1 MRILTHPETLH
12 LSTLFRE
19 RDRHFKTSTGR
30 PPLPRRATIE
40 DMSDNRETPLQT
52 PGAFSGDLTDM
63 GTLKRLLARHGIFP
77 NKGLGQHLLI
87 SRRALT
93 AVVNAA
99 ELSPDDNV
107 LEVGAGPGVLTR
119 ELAERARRVVAV
131 ELDRAV
137 LPVLRETTADLP
149 NVEII
154 PRSLLEVAPEEI
166 FGAEPYKLVANLP
179 YYITSLIL
187 RYLLESANPPRML
200 VVMVQREVAERL
212 VAGPGE
218 MSLLALS
225 VQFYG
230 MPRIVA
236 YVPATAFYPPPK
248 VDSAVVRVDLHPTPL
263 MDSAASEQFF
273 ELIHAGFAEKR
284 KQLHN
289 SLGRH
294 LSASRESIGR
304 WLSQAGIDPMRRAQ
318 TLSLEEWL
326 DLTRI
331 AMADTSA

>member
-1 MRILTHPETLH
+1 MA
-12 LSTLFRE
+12 
-19 RDRHFKTSTGR
+19 RH
-30 PPLPRRATIE
+30 ATIE
-40 DMSDNRETPLQT
+40 AMTDNREKFPERQSESEDGQPL
-52 PGAFSGDLTDM
+52 FSGDLTDM
-63 GTLKRLLARHGIFP
+63 GTLKRLLARHGIAP

-87 SRRALT
+87 SRRALN

-99 ELSPDDNV
+99 DLSPEDNV
-107 LEVGAGPGVLTR
+107 LEVGAGPGVLTL
-119 ELAERARRVVAV
+119 ELARRARRVVAV

-137 LPVLRETTADLP
+137 LPVLRETTAGLA

-154 PRSLLEVAPEEI
+154 PRNLLEVQPEEI

-187 RYLLESANPPRML
+187 RYLLESANPPRVL

-230 MPRIVA
+230 TPRIVA
-236 YVPATAFYPPPK
+236 QVPATAFYPPPK

-263 MDSAASEQFF
+263 LDATATERFF

-289 SLGRH
+289 TLARH
-294 LSASRESIGR
+294 LSVSRETIGR
-304 WLSQAGIDPMRRAQ
+304 WLAEAEIDPMRRAQ
-318 TLSLEEWL
+318 TLSLDEWL
-326 DLTRI
+326 RLTRI
-331 AMADTSA
+331 VFAEAPA

>member
-1 MRILTHPETLH
+1 MT
-12 LSTLFRE
+12 
-19 RDRHFKTSTGR
+19 DRASNS
-30 PPLPRRATIE
+30 A
-40 DMSDNRETPLQT
+40 DA
-52 PGAFSGDLTDM
+52 PGDPGKGQSAFSGDLTDM
-63 GTLKRLLARHGIFP
+63 GTLKRLLERHGIYP

-87 SRRALT
+87 SRRALN
-93 AVVNAA
+93 AVIAA
-99 ELSPDDNV
+99 ADLTPDDSV

-137 LPVLRETTADLP
+137 LPVLRETTAGLA

-154 PRSLLEVAPEEI
+154 PRNLLEVAPEEV
-166 FGAEPYKLVANLP
+166 FGDAPYKLVANLP

-187 RYLLESANPPRML
+187 RYLLESLNPPRTL

-212 VAGPGE
+212 VASPGE

-230 MPRIVA
+230 TTRIVA

-248 VDSAVVRVDLHPTPL
+248 VDSAIVRVDLHPAPL
-263 MDSAASEQFF
+263 LDPAARDQFF
-273 ELIHAGFAEKR
+273 ALIHSGFAEKR

-289 SLGRH
+289 SLARH
-294 LSASRESIGR
+294 LDDPRETIDR
-304 WLSQAGIDPMRRAQ
+304 WLAEAGIDPMRRPQ
-318 TLSLEEWL
+318 TLSLDEWL
-326 DLTRI
+326 RLARI
-331 AMADTSA
+331 GVGEEPGESA

>member
-1 MRILTHPETLH
+1 MWDMTDSKTHATN
-12 LSTLFRE
+12 T
-19 RDRHFKTSTGR
+19 TGSGQ
-30 PPLPRRATIE
+30 PVFE
-40 DMSDNRETPLQT
+40 
-52 PGAFSGDLTDM
+52 GDLTDM
-63 GTLKRLLARHGIFP
+63 GTLKRLLERHGIFP

-87 SRRALT
+87 SRRALN
-93 AVVNAA
+93 AVVAA
-99 ELSPDDNV
+99 ADLTPDDSV

-119 ELAERARRVVAV
+119 ELAQRARRVVAV

-137 LPVLRETTADLP
+137 LPVLRETTAGLA

-154 PRSLLEVAPEEI
+154 PRNLLEVAPEEV
-166 FGAEPYKLVANLP
+166 FGDAPYKLVANLP

-187 RYLLESANPPRML
+187 RYLLESANPPRVL

-212 VAGPGE
+212 VAAPGE

-230 MPRIVA
+230 TPRIVA

-248 VDSAVVRVDLHPTPL
+248 VDSAVVRVDLHPAPL
-263 MDSAASEQFF
+263 LDAARDRFF

-289 SLGRH
+289 SLARH
-294 LSASRESIGR
+294 LADPRETVDR
-304 WLSQAGIDPMRRAQ
+304 WLAEAGIDPMRRPQ

-326 DLTRI
+326 RLSRI
-331 AMADTSA
+331 AASAG

>member
-1 MRILTHPETLH
+1 MTDTTDTTQQQMPT
-12 LSTLFRE
+12 
-19 RDRHFKTSTGR
+19 TSGQTEVS
-30 PPLPRRATIE
+30 PL
-40 DMSDNRETPLQT
+40 
-52 PGAFSGDLTDM
+52 GFSGDLTDM
-63 GTLKRLLARHGIFP
+63 GTLKRLLARHGMAP

-93 AVVNAA
+93 AVVSAA
-99 ELSPDDNV
+99 DLSPDDNV

-119 ELAERARRVVAV
+119 ELAQRARRVVAV

-137 LPVLRETTADLP
+137 LPVLRETTAGMA

-154 PRSLLEVAPEEI
+154 PRNLLEVDPEEV
-166 FGAEPYKLVANLP
+166 FGAESYKLVANLP

-187 RYLLESANPPRML
+187 RYLLESANPPRVL

-218 MSLLALS
+218 MSLLSLS

-230 MPRIVA
+230 TPKIVS

-248 VDSAVVRVDLHPTPL
+248 VDSAIVRVDLHPAPL
-263 MDSAASEQFF
+263 LDSTASDLFF

-289 SLGRH
+289 SLARH
-294 LSASRESIGR
+294 LSVPRETIDR
-304 WLSQAGIDPMRRAQ
+304 WLAEGAIDSMRRPQ

-326 DLTRI
+326 RLARI
-331 AMADTSA
+331 AATDAPN

>member
-1 MRILTHPETLH
+1 MRPGH
-12 LSTLFRE
+12 
-19 RDRHFKTSTGR
+19 
-30 PPLPRRATIE
+30 ATIKGMTDTTDTTQQQMPTTSGQTE
-40 DMSDNRETPLQT
+40 VSPL
-52 PGAFSGDLTDM
+52 GFSGDLTDM
-63 GTLKRLLARHGIFP
+63 GTLKRLLARHGMAP

-93 AVVNAA
+93 AVVSAA
-99 ELSPDDNV
+99 DLSPDDNV

-119 ELAERARRVVAV
+119 ELAQRARRVVAV

-137 LPVLRETTADLP
+137 LPVLRETTAGMA

-154 PRSLLEVAPEEI
+154 PRNLLEVDPEEV
-166 FGAEPYKLVANLP
+166 FGAESYKLVANLP

-187 RYLLESANPPRML
+187 RYLLESANPPRVL

-218 MSLLALS
+218 MSLLSLS

-230 MPRIVA
+230 TPKIVS

-248 VDSAVVRVDLHPTPL
+248 VDSAIVRVDLHPAPL
-263 MDSAASEQFF
+263 LDSTASDLFF

-289 SLGRH
+289 SLARH
-294 LSASRESIGR
+294 LSVPRETIDR
-304 WLSQAGIDPMRRAQ
+304 WLAEGAIDSMRRPQ

-326 DLTRI
+326 RLARI
-331 AMADTSA
+331 AATDAPN

>member
-1 MRILTHPETLH
+1 MWDMADMAD
-12 LSTLFRE
+12 ST
-19 RDRHFKTSTGR
+19 SG
-30 PPLPRRATIE
+30 ATE
-40 DMSDNRETPLQT
+40 ALQV
-52 PGAFSGDLTDM
+52 PSGDQPIFQGDLTDM
-63 GTLKRLLARHGIFP
+63 GTLKRLLERHGIFP

-87 SRRALT
+87 SRRALN
-93 AVVNAA
+93 AVVAA
-99 ELSPDDNV
+99 ADLTPDDSV

-119 ELAERARRVVAV
+119 ELAQRARRVVAV

-137 LPVLRETTADLP
+137 LPVLRETTAGLA

-154 PRSLLEVAPEEI
+154 PRNLLEVALEEV
-166 FGAEPYKLVANLP
+166 FGDAPYKLVANLP

-187 RYLLESANPPRML
+187 RYLLESANPPRVL

-212 VAGPGE
+212 VAAPGE

-230 MPRIVA
+230 TPRIVA

-248 VDSAVVRVDLHPTPL
+248 VDSAVVRVDLHPAPL
-263 MDSAASEQFF
+263 LDAARDRFF

-289 SLGRH
+289 SLARH
-294 LSASRESIGR
+294 LTDPRETVDR
-304 WLSQAGIDPMRRAQ
+304 WLSEAGIDPMRRPQ

-326 DLTRI
+326 RLSRI
-331 AMADTSA
+331 AASAG

>member
-1 MRILTHPETLH
+1 MIDDKKKTPALTTESHH
-12 LSTLFRE
+12 GV
-19 RDRHFKTSTGR
+19 TSSF
-30 PPLPRRATIE
+30 
-40 DMSDNRETPLQT
+40 D
-52 PGAFSGDLTDM
+52 GDLTDL
-63 GTLKRLLARHGIFP
+63 GTLKQLLTRHGISL

-87 SRRALT
+87 SRKALN
-93 AVVNAA
+93 AVVGAA
-99 ELSPDDNV
+99 DLTPDDRV

-119 ELAERARRVVAV
+119 ELALLAQRVVAV

-137 LPVLRETTADLP
+137 LPVLRETTDDLP

-154 PRSLLEVAPEEI
+154 PLNLLEVEPEEV

-187 RYLLESANPPRML
+187 RHLLESANPPRVL

-212 VAGPGE
+212 VAVPGE

-230 MPRIVA
+230 TTRIVT
-236 YVPATAFYPPPK
+236 YVPATAFFPPPR
-248 VDSAVVRVDLHPTPL
+248 VDSAVVRVDLHPAPL
-263 MDSAASEQFF
+263 LDAATTEQFF
-273 ELIHAGFAEKR
+273 ALIHAGFAEKR

-289 SLGRH
+289 SLARH
-294 LSASRESIGR
+294 LDAPRETVSR
-304 WLSQAGIDPMRRAQ
+304 WLAEGEIDPMRRAQ

-326 DLTRI
+326 RLARI
-331 AMADTSA
+331 AQAEGSA